1 MKGRIKITQFGPSRA
16 VVLGFSPLGVV
27 MPVGKCPLA
36 SQKELQAKA
45 NCLMLFAQVVRRPD
59 SRAALM
65 AGRSRAIRIPMMAMT
80 TSSSTSV
87 KALRCIDKLLGKNYG
102 RGLSPRKKSD
112 LPYLS
117 K

>member
-27 MPVGKCPLA
+27 MPVGKRPLA

-87 KALRCIDKLLGKNYG
+87 KALRCIDKLLGKKL
-102 RGLSPRKKSD
+102 RARIESQEKE
-112 LPYLS
+112 
-117 K
+117 